1 MEILRCYED
10 LAALRRSQLRP
21 GVMTNCVLTERELRR
36 ELSAGRLYCQAWP
49 EGLYLLRRRAG
60 HWLLQYYLQ
69 PGGSFPAPEAAG
81 PVVTEVPIRPK
92 DAGSEAALLAK
103 LGAAGFS
110 LLLRRVRLQY
120 RPAGPVQEPEA
131 LVHFGTTEDAREVLD
146 LLHAS
151 LDPLTGCLPGVDELR
166 EDGAQGNLLL
176 TRGGDGTLTGVLQFR
191 QAPGLWEIRHL
202 AVRADARAQGL
213 GTRLLR
219 AFLSQAG
226 ERRAQVWT
234 GQTNAAALAAY
245 QKVGFMQDGCSS
257 SVLLRE
263 RTI

>member
-1 MEILRCYED
+1 MEILRRYED
-10 LAALRRSQLRP
+10 LAVLRRKQLRP
-21 GVMTNCVLTERELRR
+21 GVVTNCVLSERELRR
-36 ELSAGRLYCQAWP
+36 ELAVGRLYCQTWP
-49 EGLYLLRRRAG
+49 EGLYLLRRRAD
-60 HWLLQYYLQ
+60 HWLLQFYLQ
-69 PGGSFPAPEAAG
+69 SGGGFPAPEAEG

-110 LLLRRVRLQY
+110 PLLRRVRLQCY
-120 RPAGPVQEPEA
+120 PADSVQALEDPVHPGA
-131 LVHFGTTEDAREVLD
+131 PEDAREVLD
-146 LLHAS
+146 LLRAS

-176 TRGGDGTLTGVLQFR
+176 TRSTDGGLTGVLQFR
-191 QAPGLWEIRHL
+191 RAPGFWEIRHL

-219 AFLSQAG
+219 AFLSQVG
-226 ERRAQVWT
+226 QRRAQVWT

-245 QKVGFMQDGCSS
+245 QKVGFMQDGCHS

>member
-1 MEILRCYED
+1 MEILRRYED

-21 GVMTNCVLTERELRR
+21 GVMTNCVLPEREFRR
-36 ELSAGRLYCQAWP
+36 ELSAGCLYCQVWP
-49 EGLYLLRRRAG
+49 EGLYLLRRRES

-69 PGGSFPAPEAAG
+69 PGGSFPAPEAEG

-92 DAGSEAALLAK
+92 DAGWEIAFLAK

-110 LLLRRVRLQY
+110 PLLRRVRLQY
-120 RPAGPVQEPEA
+120 HPAGPVQAP
-131 LVHFGTTEDAREVLD
+131 VGPVCSGTPNDAREVLD
-146 LLHAS
+146 LLRAS
-151 LDPLTGCLPGVDELR
+151 LDPLTGCLPGVDELQ

-176 TRGGDGTLTGVLQFR
+176 TRGGDGALTGVLQFR

-219 AFLSQAG
+219 AFLAQVG
-226 ERRAQVWT
+226 QRRAQVWT
-234 GQTNAAALAAY
+234 GQTNVAALAAY
-245 QKVGFMQDGCSS
+245 QKVGFMQDGCHS